1 MDLQFVKGDS
11 LFAKINKVIKQYNYL
26 TEDVETDVIIVG
38 GGVTGSILGYYFSKN
53 NINSVILEKNIIGY
67 GSTGIT
73 TALLQYEL
81 DGTVRELE
89 QYTTTENVIQSY
101 KLGIKA
107 LNEIEE
113 FIKQYDNKCNYKK
126 GILYFIQLNLVI

>member
-11 LFAKINKVIKQYNYL
+11 LFAKINKIIKQYNYL

-126 GILYFIQLNLVI
+126 KGYFILYS

>member
-89 QYTTTENVIQSY
+89 QYTTTENVI
-101 KLGIKA
+101 
-107 LNEIEE
+107 
-113 FIKQYDNKCNYKK
+113 
-126 GILYFIQLNLVI
+126 